1 MKNIAAISVGAFF
14 GAISRYLISQLYV
27 ADFPT
32 ATLFINVLGSFA
44 LCFVAQI
51 TIDHIKIKPA
61 VRHMITTGFISSFTT
76 FSTFII
82 EIIKLIS
89 KGEAAKAFVYPVLS
103 ILLGLFAALLGYE
116 AAEFVAARRQKEEV
130 AQEV

>member
-27 ADFPT
+27 ADFPV
-32 ATLFINVLGSFA
+32 ATLFINVLGSFV

-51 TIDHIKIKPA
+51 TIDHIKIRPSL
-61 VRHMITTGFISSFTT
+61 RHMITTGFISSFTT
-76 FSTFII
+76 FSTFVI
-82 EIIKLIS
+82 EIVKLIS
-89 KGEAAKAFVYPVLS
+89 KGEAAVAFIYPVLS

-116 AAEFVAARRQKEEV
+116 AAEFVATRRQKEEV

>member
-1 MKNIAAISVGAFF
+1 MKNIVAISVGAFF

-27 ADFPT
+27 ADFPL
-32 ATLFINVLGSFA
+32 ATLFINVFGSFV

-51 TIDHIKIKPA
+51 SIEHIKIRPA
-61 VRHMITTGFISSFTT
+61 IRHMITTGFISSFTT

-89 KGEAAKAFVYPVLS
+89 KGEAAKAFVYPALS

-130 AQEV
+130 AQGV